1 MRPVSN
7 TNSFIRYPL
16 NNILGY
22 EANVRLLRCMID
34 TGRSMSHSELAEQTG
49 LSLPGVHKVI
59 PRLIETGI
67 IEYLGLQGQQYVQL
81 RDDHPLTDTIKHLFN
96 NEKEY
101 FDSLLNEL
109 KNQIKSLDKQPKSVW
124 IFGKVAQ
131 GTDEY
136 GDPIQIALLGKIKS
150 VDSLTENFREELYHS
165 GIEHNYDV
173 TIDLRGITK
182 ADLETKPNLMEGKI
196 ILLYGVYPKSYLENF
211 TESGAQK
218 GKKHSDFDARSLSDA
233 EIWTKLLKKYPEII
247 SKTLNYLE
255 NRIPQIASGEKKE
268 LREWKH
274 ILESMSFQRLKKFL
288 ESDSERSVRLRQS
301 LPFWEVLNERER
313 SELMNTSK

>member
-1 MRPVSN
+1 
-7 TNSFIRYPL
+7 
-16 NNILGY
+16 
-22 EANVRLLRCMID
+22 MID